1 MKKKSPK
8 QIIALIA
15 VVLLVA
21 MYVVTLILA
30 LLDPAIAGKLFMA
43 SMICTLI
50 VPLFAWIF
58 IWIFG
63 QYTGKKTIADLNLM
77 QDPEETSKDSE

>member
-1 MKKKSPK
+1 MKKRTPK
-8 QIIALIA
+8 QIIALLA

-21 MYVVTLILA
+21 MYVVTFILA
-30 LLDPAIAGKLFMA
+30 LLDPAVAGKAFMA

-63 QYTGKKTIADLNLM
+63 QYSGKKTIADLNLM
-77 QDPEETSKDSE
+77 QDPEDTAADSE